1 MRELLPVV
9 DNLER
14 ALAAAEDGEQH
25 LAEGVRLVHA
35 ELVGL
40 LERNGVEPF
49 DPVGEPFDP
58 EVHEALST
66 RTEEGAAAGVV
77 LDTVEKGY
85 KLGRHGPAAGTRCG
99 LGVERM
105 AAVRDPYQTLGVDK
119 KASDDEI
126 KKAYRK
132 LARQYHPD
140 KNPGD
145 TAAED
150 RFKEIQEAYS
160 ILSDPEKR
168 RAYDT
173 GGGIFGTGFDPGAF
187 RGGFGGAFGDIL
199 SDLFTAG
206 GRGTGAGPQAQRG
219 RDLETEVHIS
229 FEQSMEGAQVPVS
242 VPLAAPCPTCR
253 GTGAKPG
260 TSPTVCTRC
269 NGRGVEA
276 ESQGLFSIS
285 QPCRQC
291 GGTGTEIK
299 DRCPTCNG
307 SGQTRQVKRYKVNIP
322 AGVRNGSRVR
332 LAGKGEP
339 GMRGGPPG
347 DLYVVTRVADSPIF
361 RRKGDNLEVEVP
373 ITIVEAI
380 KGATIEVPTLS
391 GTKRIRVPPGTQH
404 GTIQRLRGEGP
415 PRLGGRGRGDIHYRL
430 VIDVPRSLSRE
441 QSDAVDEL
449 ASVLDGNPR
458 ERILSR
464 GGS

>member
-1 MRELLPVV
+1 
-9 DNLER
+9 
-14 ALAAAEDGEQH
+14 
-25 LAEGVRLVHA
+25 
-35 ELVGL
+35 
-40 LERNGVEPF
+40 
-49 DPVGEPFDP
+49 
-58 EVHEALST
+58 
-66 RTEEGAAAGVV
+66 
-77 LDTVEKGY
+77 
-85 KLGRHGPAAGTRCG
+85 
-99 LGVERM
+99 M
-105 AAVRDPYQTLGVDK
+105 AAVKDPYQILGVDK

-132 LARQYHPD
+132 LAREFHPD
-140 KNPGD
+140 RNPGNA
-145 TAAED
+145 AAED

-160 ILSDPEKR
+160 ILSDPQKK
-168 RAYDT
+168 RAYDS
-173 GGGIFGTGFDPGAF
+173 GGGIFGGGFDPGAF

-199 SDLFTAG
+199 SDLFG
-206 GRGTGAGPQAQRG
+206 GARGGPGAPQAQRG

-242 VPLAAPCPTCR
+242 VPLSAPCTTCH

-260 TSPTVCTRC
+260 TAPTVCTRC

-285 QPCRQC
+285 QPCRKC

-299 DRCPTCNG
+299 EPCPTCNG

-332 LAGKGEP
+332 LAGKGEA
-339 GMRGGPPG
+339 GIRGGPLG
-347 DLYVVTRVADSPIF
+347 DLYVVTRVADSPVF

-380 KGATIEVPTLS
+380 RGATIEVPTLS

-441 QSDAVDEL
+441 QREVVDEL

-458 ERILSR
+458 ERIMSGR
-464 GGS
+464 K